1 MAARDTDWV
10 GQKSSL
16 GVFLDSLRK
25 NLDKL
30 SGQPNIANFLPCLT
44 TLCVTVSQISFS
56 PHPLCSRA
64 LPLLSLWLHVL
75 SILSAR
81 DAPSWFSWKPSSCH
95 SGLSYHVTPPSH
107 QSWSHP
113 LLYLTWLHFP
123 ASHFNW
129 YLIFF
134 RLFHY
139 CFVVQSL
146 SHVQLFVTPMDCS
159 MPDFPVLHRL
169 LEIAPTHD
177 H

>member
-95 SGLSYHVTPPSH
+95 SGLSYHVTLPATKAEVTLSYILLDFTSLLPISTGTWYFFVCFTTVLLSSH
-107 QSWSHP
+107 
-113 LLYLTWLHFP
+113 
-123 ASHFNW
+123 
-129 YLIFF
+129 
-134 RLFHY
+134 
-139 CFVVQSL
+139 
-146 SHVQLFVTPMDCS
+146 
-159 MPDFPVLHRL
+159 
-169 LEIAPTHD
+169 
-177 H
+177 